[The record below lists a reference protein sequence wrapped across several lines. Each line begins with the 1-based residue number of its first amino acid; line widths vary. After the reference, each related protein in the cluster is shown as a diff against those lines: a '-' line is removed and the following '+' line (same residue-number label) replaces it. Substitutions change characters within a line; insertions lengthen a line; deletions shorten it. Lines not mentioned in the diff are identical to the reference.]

1 MGVIVLASDPVTTF
15 CLDRG
20 RKFVLSDE
28 SDFGFMGRDGCIG
41 VEGFENVGVMLDC
54 SICRSLASIMAILSF
69 VLKKMQSI
77 ADPYARTTK
86 ILTPQSDFL
95 NPSSAY

>member
-1 MGVIVLASDPVTTF
+1 MIVFASDPVATF
-15 CLDRG
+15 FLDRG

-41 VEGFENVGVMLDC
+41 VEVFEDVGVMLDC

-69 VLKKMQSI
+69 VLKTMQSI

-86 ILTPQSDFL
+86 YLTPQSDFL
-95 NPSSAY
+95 NLSSAY